1 MTWGEIVP
9 SLNEDRCFPTD
20 ESSDDIID
28 IIEIGPSF
36 DENIYI

>member
-9 SLNEDRCFPTD
+9 SLDEDLCFPTD
-20 ESSDDIID
+20 ESVDDIID
-28 IIEIGPSF
+28 IIEIGLSR